1 MLHREQP
8 SLCEGPV
15 TIAMSDIELKTH
27 VVTNSLHSGSVCDAE
42 LGDSHTSSAILSWST
57 SLSTDPGT
65 QTLLHYCAR
74 NYSVVLFLRATANYW
89 SIDGSYWSADGLY
102 YGLTRF
108 INVASIVVNIYYV
121 FDTLFAPNYPN
132 ESERY
137 ASAGINFAAILR
149 TVSVVIVQYLN
160 QCRMQ
165 KPAHGHEI
173 LVVEESAKIA
183 GIFGLIVLL
192 TNVISTILLAFSS
205 VTVNAGLQVTEYFLG
220 TYLTFNLFFLIVD
233 VKASS
238 VLLDQLHLLADSKIL
253 RMEAFL
259 SAKNDIRRRVKE
271 SRWACDLVFVPCV
284 ASAVCILVLIIYFL
298 DTPAVRPAVKI
309 EASAFVC
316 ILLKELLF
324 VMVAFW
330 YVAKVNGRADE
341 LTIKLSRNI
350 WGPSEPLLHRRDTT
364 DTEMVHNS
372 AVLDSNGNVLSHR
385 KMYAPSSVMNVENEV
400 VHATDIQRL
409 SIHASSI
416 SEPISF
422 TLLFKRVSWKN
433 VAVSA
438 AGFIVAIFIAVVK
451 NAIEQTVES

>member
-1 MLHREQP
+1 
-8 SLCEGPV
+8 V
-15 TIAMSDIELKTH
+15 IIAMSDIELKTH

-42 LGDSHTSSAILSWST
+42 LGDGQTSPVIARSTAISA
-57 SLSTDPGT
+57 DPGI
-65 QTLLHYCAR
+65 QNLLHYCAR
-74 NYSVVLFLRATANYW
+74 NSNVVLFLRATANYW
-89 SIDGSYWSADGLY
+89 PVDESYWSADGLY

-108 INVASIVVNIYYV
+108 INVANIIVNIYSV
-121 FDTLFAPNYPN
+121 FNTLFAPNYPSEN
-132 ESERY
+132 ERY
-137 ASAGINFAAILR
+137 VSAGIDFATILR

-160 QCRMQ
+160 QCRIQ
-165 KPAHGHEI
+165 KPAHAHEI

-183 GIFGLIVLL
+183 GIYGLMVLL

-205 VTVNAGLQVTEYFLG
+205 VPVNAGFQVTEYFLG

-238 VLLDQLHLLADSKIL
+238 VLLDQLHLLADSKTL
-253 RMEAFL
+253 RMEGFL

-284 ASAVCILVLIIYFL
+284 ASAAGILVLIIYFL
-298 DTPAVRPAVKI
+298 DTPAVPPAVKI

-350 WGPSEPLLHRRDTT
+350 WGPSEPLLHSRDTT

-372 AVLDSNGNVLSHR
+372 AMLDSNGNVLSNR
-385 KMYAPSSVMNVENEV
+385 KMYTQPSVINVPVENEV
-400 VHATDIQRL
+400 VYGTDIQRL

-422 TLLFKRVSWKN
+422 TLLFKRVSWRN
-433 VAVSA
+433 VAVSTV
-438 AGFIVAIFIAVVK
+438 GFIVAIFIAVIK
-451 NAIEQTVES
+451 NAVEQRVES